1 LPGKYAE
8 PEGQILLAWANGGGE
23 EKLAGIVAMRPLED
37 DGICELKRLY
47 LRDEFRGQGAGRQLT
62 EDIIYFAQK
71 AGYEKMRLDTERRL
85 QTAIDMYRKFG
96 FVEIGQ
102 YYDNPMA
109 QILYMEKQLN

>member
-1 LPGKYAE
+1 M
-8 PEGQILLAWANGGGE
+8 
-23 EKLAGIVAMRPLED
+23 AGN
-37 DGICELKRLY
+37 
-47 LRDEFRGQGAGRQLT
+47 T
-62 EDIIYFAQK
+62 S
-71 AGYEKMRLDTERRL
+71 EKMRLDTERRL